1 MKVCDAYDAVLV
13 MMIVSELLFLSMSLA
28 TILYLFSPFAE
39 AIIPTSQIPSS
50 SSRCPMILI
59 VQQVLQSFLQFSA
72 TKLLIPPTKVGFLSP
87 TSKVAASPDTPVARR
102 DLGRFLQCAP

>member
-28 TILYLFSPFAE
+28 TILYLFPPFAE

-59 VQQVLQSFLQFSA
+59 VQQVLQSFSA